1 MRMPEAMKHQIDPDI
16 PADEAPAVASP
27 HARKGFFS
35 TAYSSAALLPDP
47 ASASPGASDHADDH
61 IADRA
66 KAGSEVDS
74 EPKDPDLPWLRINW
88 EIKALVPIAC
98 VLLGGML
105 LFLLA
110 TLSWH
115 DPERHMVLLVAGA
128 GAVAICGALLVVLTY
143 TVQRPMVELQQ
154 KIAQLGGGDLNV
166 GVSFAH
172 RNDEIGDLGRNFN
185 QMVVQLR
192 ESRIEIERLHRTQM
206 SRAEHLATLGELATG
221 LAHEIRNPL
230 AGIAGV
236 IEIIGRDLPTT
247 SPARS
252 VVKDVRQEI
261 ARINHIVTDLLQ
273 TARPHPPTVRK
284 SDLNT
289 TVEHAVMLGRQQ
301 ALAKS
306 VEITLLKD
314 PTLPEVEHDSDQI
327 HQVLLNLL
335 LNALQAID
343 LQAGDLHASGHS
355 GQITVTVKS
364 QGATAVVEVTDNGR
378 GIAPDHLPNIFR
390 PFYTT
395 KGDGTGLGL
404 SLARRIVEDHQGRID
419 VSSAVGKGTTFAVIL
434 PLQRAAA
441 QNAAS

>member
-1 MRMPEAMKHQIDPDI
+1 M
-16 PADEAPAVASP
+16 
-27 HARKGFFS
+27 
-35 TAYSSAALLPDP
+35 
-47 ASASPGASDHADDH
+47 
-61 IADRA
+61 
-66 KAGSEVDS
+66 
-74 EPKDPDLPWLRINW
+74 PWLRINW

-110 TLSWH
+110 TLSWR
-115 DPERHMVLLVAGA
+115 DPERHIVLLVAGA

-166 GVSFAH
+166 SVSFAH

-185 QMVVQLR
+185 QMVKQLR
-192 ESRIEIERLHRTQM
+192 ENREEIERLHRTQM
-206 SRAEHLATLGELATG
+206 SRAEHFATLGEVATG

-236 IEIIGRDLPTT
+236 IEIIGRDLPSS
-247 SPARS
+247 SPARA

-273 TARPHPPTVRK
+273 TARPHPPKVRK

-301 ALAKS
+301 AMAKGI
-306 VEITLLKD
+306 EIALHKE
-314 PTLPEVEHDSDQI
+314 PSLPEVEHDSDQI

-335 LNALQAID
+335 LNAQQAID
-343 LQAGDLHASGHS
+343 AKGKIEVNVERKGS
-355 GQITVTVKS
+355 
-364 QGATAVVEVTDNGR
+364 TAVIEVKDNGR
-378 GIAPDHLPNIFR
+378 GILAENLPNIFR

-404 SLARRIVEDHQGRID
+404 SLARRIVEDHHGRID
-419 VSSAVGKGTTFAVIL
+419 VTSTVSKGTTFAVVL
-434 PLQRAAA
+434 PLHREVTQTAAF
-441 QNAAS
+441 

>member
-1 MRMPEAMKHQIDPDI
+1 MTNPAQFPDS
-16 PADEAPAVASP
+16 DESNAVPQS
-27 HARKGFFS
+27 RTSSFS
-35 TAYSSAALLPDP
+35 TGYVGGAASVP
-47 ASASPGASDHADDH
+47 AHEEGAAREMQDT
-61 IADRA
+61 
-66 KAGSEVDS
+66 E
-74 EPKDPDLPWLRINW
+74 LPWLRINW
-88 EIKALVPIAC
+88 EIKALLPIAL
-98 VLLGGML
+98 VLLGGMF

-110 TLSWH
+110 TLSWR
-115 DPERHMVLLVAGA
+115 DPERHLVLLVAGT

-166 GVSFAH
+166 SVSFAN

-185 QMVVQLR
+185 QMVRQLR
-192 ESRIEIERLHRTQM
+192 DSRDEIERLHRTQM
-206 SRAEHLATLGELATG
+206 SRAEHLATLGEMATG

-236 IEIIGRDLPTT
+236 IEIIGRDLPDT
-247 SPARS
+247 SPARA

-261 ARINHIVTDLLQ
+261 SRINHIVTDLLQ
-273 TARPHPPTVRK
+273 TARPHPPKVRR

-306 VEITLLKD
+306 VEIALRKD
-314 PTLPEVEHDSDQI
+314 PSLPEVEHDSDQI

-343 LQAGDLHASGHS
+343 KNGKV
-355 GQITVTVKS
+355 TVTVEK
-364 QGATAVVEVTDNGR
+364 QGKNAVVEVVDNGR
-378 GIAPDHLPNIFR
+378 GIPPENLPNIFR
-390 PFYTT
+390 PFFTT

-419 VSSAVGKGTTFAVIL
+419 VTSTLGKGTTFVVFL
-434 PLQRAAA
+434 PLQRAATPQS
-441 QNAAS
+441 QN

>member
-1 MRMPEAMKHQIDPDI
+1 MPETMMEQPDLSN
-16 PADEAPAVASP
+16 PAEDVAAAVPRSRA
-27 HARKGFFS
+27 GFYS
-35 TAYSSAALLPDP
+35 TAYS
-47 ASASPGASDHADDH
+47 GATLMEAPISTGPLADDS
-61 IADRA
+61 AP
-66 KAGSEVDS
+66 AGTTSE
-74 EPKDPDLPWLRINW
+74 DPELPWLRINW

-110 TLSWH
+110 TLSWR
-115 DPERHMVLLVAGA
+115 DPERHIVLLVAGA

-154 KIAQLGGGDLNV
+154 KIAQLGGGDLSV
-166 GVSFAH
+166 AVSFAR

-185 QMVVQLR
+185 QMVQQLR
-192 ESRIEIERLHRTQM
+192 ESRVEIERLHRTQM
-206 SRAEHLATLGELATG
+206 SRAEHLATLGEMATG

-236 IEIIGRDLPTT
+236 IEIIGRDLPAT

-306 VEITLLKD
+306 VEISLQKD
-314 PTLPEVEHDSDQI
+314 PSLAEVEHDSDQI

-343 LQAGDLHASGHS
+343 ANGK
-355 GQITVTVKS
+355 ITVTVKPL
-364 QGATAVVEVTDNGR
+364 GATAVVQVADNGR
-378 GIAPDHLPNIFR
+378 GIQPDQLPNIFR

-404 SLARRIVEDHQGRID
+404 SLARRIVEDHHGRID
-419 VSSAVGKGTTFAVIL
+419 VTSVVGKGTTFAVIL
-434 PLQRAAA
+434 PLRRAEA
-441 QNAAS
+441 QSTVS

>member
-1 MRMPEAMKHQIDPDI
+1 MPETL
-16 PADEAPAVASP
+16 DEMTSPEVRPGSDESDALPPTQKSAYAPE
-27 HARKGFFS
+27 
-35 TAYSSAALLPDP
+35 TAHNG
-47 ASASPGASDHADDH
+47 ASASGDA
-61 IADRA
+61 
-66 KAGSEVDS
+66 E
-74 EPKDPDLPWLRINW
+74 LPWFRINW

-110 TLSWH
+110 TLSWR
-115 DPERHMVLLVAGA
+115 DPERHIVLLVAGA

-154 KIAQLGGGDLNV
+154 KIAELGGGDLNV
-166 GVSFAH
+166 SVSFAH

-192 ESRIEIERLHRTQM
+192 ESREEIERLHRTQM
-206 SRAEHLATLGELATG
+206 SRAEHFATLGEMATG

-236 IEIIGRDLPTT
+236 IEIIGRDLPAS
-247 SPARS
+247 SPARA
-252 VVKDVRQEI
+252 VVQDVRQEI

-273 TARPHPPTVRK
+273 TARPHPPKVRK
-284 SDLNT
+284 SDLNI

-301 ALAKS
+301 ALAKGI
-306 VEITLLKD
+306 EISLHKD
-314 PTLPEVEHDSDQI
+314 PSLANVEHDSDQI

-343 LQAGDLHASGHS
+343 RHGNVA
-355 GQITVTVKS
+355 VTLS
-364 QGATAVVEVTDNGR
+364 RREANAVIEVTDNGR
-378 GIAPDHLPNIFR
+378 GIPAENLPNIFR

-404 SLARRIVEDHQGRID
+404 SLARRIVEDHHGRIN
-419 VSSAVGKGTTFAVIL
+419 VTSTVGKGTTFAVLL
-434 PLQRAAA
+434 PLQATARPVV
-441 QNAAS
+441 

>member
-1 MRMPEAMKHQIDPDI
+1 MPKTAKQMTSPCADPGPEQALVPPSARTRSFSTGDTSDPNLI
-16 PADEAPAVASP
+16 APALVAEVG
-27 HARKGFFS
+27 ARQ
-35 TAYSSAALLPDP
+35 AENP
-47 ASASPGASDHADDH
+47 
-61 IADRA
+61 
-66 KAGSEVDS
+66 E
-74 EPKDPDLPWLRINW
+74 LPWLRINW

-110 TLSWH
+110 TLSWR
-115 DPERHMVLLVAGA
+115 DPERHTVLLVAGA

-154 KIAQLGGGDLNV
+154 KIAELGAGDLTAS
-166 GVSFAH
+166 VSFAH

-185 QMVVQLR
+185 QMVKQLR
-192 ESRIEIERLHRTQM
+192 ESREEIERLHRTQM
-206 SRAEHLATLGELATG
+206 SRAEHFATLGEVATG

-236 IEIIGRDLPTT
+236 IEIIGRDLPAS
-247 SPARS
+247 SPARA

-273 TARPHPPTVRK
+273 TARPHPPKVRK

-301 ALAKS
+301 GLAKGI
-306 VEITLLKD
+306 EIALHKD
-314 PTLPEVEHDSDQI
+314 PSLPEVEHDSDQI

-335 LNALQAID
+335 LNAQQAID
-343 LQAGDLHASGHS
+343 TKGKIQ
-355 GQITVTVKS
+355 VTVERKA
-364 QGATAVVEVTDNGR
+364 ATAVIEVADNGR

-404 SLARRIVEDHQGRID
+404 SLARRIVEDHHGRID
-419 VSSAVGKGTTFAVIL
+419 VTSTVGKGTTFAVVL
-434 PLQRAAA
+434 PLQRMPAPT
-441 QNAAS
+441 AAS

>member
-1 MRMPEAMKHQIDPDI
+1 MPET
-16 PADEAPAVASP
+16 ADQRTNPGVENSP
-27 HARKGFFS
+27 EHPITARKGFYS
-35 TAYSSAALLPDP
+35 TEYSSAAPEGDSVP
-47 ASASPGASDHADDH
+47 ASESSPESP
-61 IADRA
+61 
-66 KAGSEVDS
+66 E
-74 EPKDPDLPWLRINW
+74 DPQLPWLRINW

-110 TLSWH
+110 TLSWR

-128 GAVAICGALLVVLTY
+128 GAVAICGAFLVVLAY
-143 TVQRPMVELQQ
+143 LIQRPMIELQQ
-154 KIAQLGGGDLNV
+154 KIAQLGSGDLNV
-166 GVSFAH
+166 SVGFAH

-185 QMVVQLR
+185 HMVHQLR

-261 ARINHIVTDLLQ
+261 ARINQIVTDLLQ
-273 TARPHPPTVRK
+273 TARPHPPRVRK

-301 ALAKS
+301 ALTRS
-306 VEITLLKD
+306 VEIVLQKN
-314 PTLPEVEHDSDQI
+314 PSLPEVEHDSDQI

-343 LQAGDLHASGHS
+343 HNGKVSVS
-355 GQITVTVKS
+355 VKS
-364 QGATAVVEVTDNGR
+364 VGSHAVVEVSDNGR
-378 GIAPDHLPNIFR
+378 GIAPEALPNIFR

-395 KGDGTGLGL
+395 KGEGTGLGL

-419 VSSAVGKGTTFAVIL
+419 VCSTLGSGTTFSVVL
-434 PLQRAAA
+434 PLQRTPAKTA
-441 QNAAS
+441 

>member
-1 MRMPEAMKHQIDPDI
+1 
-16 PADEAPAVASP
+16 
-27 HARKGFFS
+27 
-35 TAYSSAALLPDP
+35 
-47 ASASPGASDHADDH
+47 
-61 IADRA
+61 
-66 KAGSEVDS
+66 
-74 EPKDPDLPWLRINW
+74 
-88 EIKALVPIAC
+88 
-98 VLLGGML
+98 
-105 LFLLA
+105 
-110 TLSWH
+110 
-115 DPERHMVLLVAGA
+115 
-128 GAVAICGALLVVLTY
+128 VVLTY

-154 KIAQLGGGDLNV
+154 KIARLGSGDLSV
-166 GVSFAH
+166 AVSFSH

-185 QMVVQLR
+185 QMVQQLR
-192 ESRIEIERLHRTQM
+192 ESRTEIERLHRTQM

-236 IEIIGRDLPTT
+236 IEIIGRDLPST

-273 TARPHPPTVRK
+273 TARPHPPKVHK

-306 VEITLLKD
+306 IEISLVKD
-314 PTLPEVEHDSDQI
+314 PSLPEVEHDSDQI
-327 HQVLLNLL
+327 HQLLLNLL

-343 LQAGDLHASGHS
+343 LDGKIKVSVRQHGTA
-355 GQITVTVKS
+355 
-364 QGATAVVEVTDNGR
+364 AVVEVSDNGR

-404 SLARRIVEDHQGRID
+404 SLARRIVEDHHGRID
-419 VSSAVGKGTTFAVIL
+419 VTSGVGQGTTFAVVL
-434 PLQRAAA
+434 PLQKATAPVSAA
-441 QNAAS
+441 